1 MSIIS
6 AWFGDQITEPSV
18 GSIQAVLIW
27 ETTPLFAPVVTGRN
41 ACRVGQSQKQGRGR
55 ELAIRKAVMFH
66 QGFANRG
73 MGAWMIC
80 HCVALAHL
88 SA

>member
-27 ETTPLFAPVVTGRN
+27 ETAPLVAPVVTGGN

-55 ELAIRKAVMFH
+55 VLAIRKAVMFH
-66 QGFANRG
+66 QGFAK
-73 MGAWMIC
+73 
-80 HCVALAHL
+80 ALSQLRVERL
-88 SA
+88 S